1 MSENNKKDRNN
12 FLLGV
17 KETQN
22 KPSNVLLKHLK
33 NLEKTNGE
41 FIKKNNSSNIK
52 FSEQVT
58 GLINKIEDRVSTLN
72 EQIELFNKE
81 KKQIIDLD
89 TKEIDK
95 LKEIIRTLYILV
107 ITIDKSIELK
117 KNNSIN
123 LLEKLR
129 MTLTNSPGLLDCID
143 DIMMKKKNSIKLNT
157 NSSKKINILNN
168 FSKLSIESDD
178 KEQNKLEEKKNNN
191 TKKLNSF
198 YNQVQ
203 NEININKG
211 QQYVTPNV
219 GTPNVG
225 KPNVGTPNVETPN
238 AGTPNVG
245 TPNVG
250 TPNTSNRVVNESNIR
265 IPAKINR
272 SSTNQKNANKKLN
285 NYFL

>member
-1 MSENNKKDRNN
+1 MSENRNN

-17 KETQN
+17 RETQN
-22 KPSNVLLKHLK
+22 KPSDILLSHLK
-33 NLEKTNGE
+33 NLEKSNGI

-58 GLINKIEDRVSTLN
+58 GLINKIENRVSTLN

-117 KNNSIN
+117 KNNSIS

-129 MTLTNSPGLLDCID
+129 TTLTNSPGLLDCID
-143 DIMMKKKNSIKLNT
+143 DIMTKKKNIVKTNN

-168 FSKLSIESDD
+168 FNKLSTESVDNQ
-178 KEQNKLEEKKNNN
+178 QNKPEEKRNNN
-191 TKKLNSF
+191 IKKLNSF
-198 YNQVQ
+198 YNQVK

-219 GTPNVG
+219 TPNVVNEVI
-225 KPNVGTPNVETPN
+225 KPTI
-238 AGTPNVG
+238 
-245 TPNVG
+245 
-250 TPNTSNRVVNESNIR
+250 VNESNIR

-272 SSTNQKNANKKLN
+272 ASMNQKNANKKLN

>member
-33 NLEKTNGE
+33 NLEKSNSE

-81 KKQIIDLD
+81 KKQIIELD

-143 DIMMKKKNSIKLNT
+143 NIMMKKKNIVKTNT

-168 FSKLSIESDD
+168 FSKLSTESVD
-178 KEQNKLEEKKNNN
+178 KEQNKSEEKKNNN
-191 TKKLNSF
+191 TKRLNSF
-198 YNQVQ
+198 YNQVK

-219 GTPNVG
+219 E
-225 KPNVGTPNVETPN
+225 TPNVETPN
-238 AGTPNVG
+238 VG
-245 TPNVG
+245 IS
-250 TPNTSNRVVNESNIR
+250 NTSNRVVNESNIR

-272 SSTNQKNANKKLN
+272 ASTNQKNANKKLN

>member
-1 MSENNKKDRNN
+1 MSENNKKDPNN

-17 KETQN
+17 NVTQNNKN

-33 NLEKTNGE
+33 NLEKSNGE
-41 FIKKNNSSNIK
+41 FIKKNNSSNMK
-52 FSEQVT
+52 FSDQVN

-129 MTLTNSPGLLDCID
+129 RALTDSPGLLDCID
-143 DIMMKKKNSIKLNT
+143 DIMMKKKNIVKTNT

-168 FSKLSIESDD
+168 FNKLSTKSFDND
-178 KEQNKLEEKKNNN
+178 KPEEKKNNN

-198 YNQVQ
+198 YNNIK

-219 GTPNVG
+219 NNEAVKQPNVNNEVV
-225 KPNVGTPNVETPN
+225 KPTIV
-238 AGTPNVG
+238 
-245 TPNVG
+245 
-250 TPNTSNRVVNESNIR
+250 NTSNMPISD
-265 IPAKINR
+265 KINIA
-272 SSTNQKNANKKLN
+272 SSNPNNAKKKLN